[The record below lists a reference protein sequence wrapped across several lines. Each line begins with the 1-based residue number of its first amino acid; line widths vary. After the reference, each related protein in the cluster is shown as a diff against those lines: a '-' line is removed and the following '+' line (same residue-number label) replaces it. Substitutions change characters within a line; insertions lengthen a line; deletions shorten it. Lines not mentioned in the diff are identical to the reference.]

1 MSATDSAAYHHN
13 DFDLAAAT
21 YIIEIFR
28 KIWVRQCVVYVDHGD
43 SGPIV
48 PWFVVR
54 YVWRRCFLLVC
65 DA

>member
-1 MSATDSAAYHHN
+1 MSAAVRAVYHHN

-21 YIIEIFR
+21 YIIEIGM
-28 KIWVRQCVVYVDHGD
+28 KIWVGKCVVYVDHGD

-54 YVWRRCFLLVC
+54 YVMEEVFFVSV
-65 DA
+65 